1 MDPTAESRQMGSE
14 ISYTHMCTHKHTHT
28 RQSEGNTKQDNGIYL
43 NRRRRAVGVF
53 VLGHVKVGQ
62 GFK

>member
-14 ISYTHMCTHKHTHT
+14 ISYTHTHTHTHTHT

-53 VLGHVKVGQ
+53 VLGNM
-62 GFK
+62 